1 RVAALR
7 LLAVLVA
14 GGTAR
19 GHQRDDGCG
28 RRRLE
33 EPAVIGHV
41 LSLLCVVS
49 RRPRRLVPPGLVTR
63 SRCDAGLSE
72 DMLSVTHSS
81 PVRRTTHGRPLSGP
95 GREGPPGTSRLTSP
109 APLLQ
114 QQMWHRAPPRRNFA
128 PSGTAIS
135 LDRTLG

>member
-1 RVAALR
+1 RDWSSDVCSSDLTLSVLLGGELVEGDLLVGVLLVPLFDDGPELVGVVTAHRKGDGADARVAALR

-41 LSLLCVVS
+41 LSPVC
-49 RRPRRLVPPGLVTR
+49 RVPTPPAARAAGTR
-63 SRCDAGLSE
+63 DAF
-72 DMLSVTHSS
+72 
-81 PVRRTTHGRPLSGP
+81 PV
-95 GREGPPGTSRLTSP
+95 
-109 APLLQ
+109 
-114 QQMWHRAPPRRNFA
+114 
-128 PSGTAIS
+128 
-135 LDRTLG
+135 